1 MTRPFV
7 VVGANLAGGR
17 AVEALREAGY
27 DGRLILV
34 GEEPDRPYE
43 RPPLSKDLLRG
54 ETAPD
59 AVFLREAS
67 FYESHDVE
75 LRLGVRA
82 IGLDPEGTLTLDDGD
97 AIGFERCLLAT
108 GGQVRRLEAPGADLE
123 GVRYLRTL
131 RDATGLADDLA
142 RTPRVVVV
150 GAGFIGAEVAASA
163 RTLGCEVTIIEIA
176 PLPLGRVL
184 GEDLAR
190 AFADLHR
197 DHGVDLRLGE
207 GVERFE
213 GTGRVEAVVGSSGTR
228 YPADLVVVGVGI
240 TPNTELAAEA
250 GIECDDG
257 IVVDERC
264 RTSAPRVFAAGD
276 VARWPDAFSGGPVRV
291 EHYQNAQNQGAHAG
305 RAMLGAEEPYRDL
318 PWFWSDQYDVNLQ
331 MLGHPDDDAE
341 RVVRGSIP
349 DRDATVFWLR
359 GPRVVAAVALN
370 RPRDIAAARR
380 LVQRGIDVDPQA
392 LTDEDTDLRQLVRG

>member
-17 AVEALREAGY
+17 AVEALRDAGY
-27 DGRLILV
+27 GPLVLV

-43 RPPLSKDLLRG
+43 RPPLSKELLRG
-54 ETAPD
+54 ETEPD
-59 AVFLREAS
+59 AVFLREAA
-67 FYESHDVE
+67 FYEEHDVE
-75 LRLGVRA
+75 LRLGVRVSA
-82 IGLDPEGTLTLDDGD
+82 LDPEGTVTLDDGD
-97 AIGFERCLLAT
+97 TIGFERCLIAT
-108 GGQVRRLEAPGADLE
+108 GGRVRRLEVPGAGLE

-131 RDATGLADDLA
+131 GDATGLAEELG

-163 RTLGCEVTIIEIA
+163 RTLGCEVTMIEIA
-176 PLPLGRVL
+176 PVPLGRVL
-184 GEDLAR
+184 GEDLGR

-213 GTGRVEAVVGSSGTR
+213 GAGRVEAVVGSSGTR

-240 TPNTELAAEA
+240 APNTELAEGA
-250 GIECDDG
+250 GIDCDDG
-257 IVVDERC
+257 IVVDEQC

-276 VARWPDAFSGGPVRV
+276 VARWPDTFSGRRIRV

-305 RAMLGAEEPYRDL
+305 RAMLGSEEPYRDL
-318 PWFWSDQYDVNLQ
+318 PWFWSDQYDLNLQ

-341 RVVRGSIP
+341 RIVRGSIP

-359 GPRVVAAVALN
+359 GPRMVAAVALN
-370 RPRDIAAARR
+370 RPRDIGAARR
-380 LVQRGIDVDPQA
+380 LIQRGIDVDATTLQDA
-392 LTDEDTDLRQLVRG
+392 ETDLRELVRG